1 VQVSLEVFK
10 RVNIMDNLRNEGL
23 NNTISRRQILRGMG
37 IVSLGAAA
45 GIAGIG
51 CRKPAGAVAPQ
62 PASALRGRINHSLV
76 SWPYQVFG
84 EKWDL
89 GTTCRMARELG
100 CTSVELVDP
109 DGWPTLAKYGLNCA
123 IAPNGMP
130 GEPYVKGLNN
140 TNHHKEVIGRT
151 RNVIE
156 AAARAPI
163 KVSSVIAFTG
173 FKYRDAEDPS
183 GDVIPPEE
191 GAKNT
196 VAGLKELALLAERHG
211 VDIYME
217 HLNSRVPD
225 DTFRGH
231 PGYQGDDI
239 DYCADIIRQVG
250 SPRVKL
256 LFDIYHVQI
265 MNGDIISRIREYGT
279 DLIGHI
285 HTAGV
290 PGRTELDGCQELQ
303 YTPIMQSLLDIGYKG
318 YVGHEFIP
326 TRDPLTGLREAIL
339 VCDV

>member
-1 VQVSLEVFK
+1 MIK
-10 RVNIMDNLRNEGL
+10 NW
-23 NNTISRRQILRGMG
+23 ISRWQILREMG
-37 IVSLGAAA
+37 VVSEGAASGHTA
-45 GIAGIG
+45 RRNFMSADK
-51 CRKPAGAVAPQ
+51 RDSQ
-62 PASALRGRINHSLV
+62 SASALHGRIHHSLV
-76 SWPYQVFG
+76 SWPFQVFG
-84 EKWDL
+84 EKWNLD
-89 GTTCRMARELG
+89 TVCRIARDTG

-130 GEPYVKGLNN
+130 GEPFVKGLNN
-140 TNHHKEVIGRT
+140 PDYHKEVIGRT

-156 AAARAPI
+156 AAANAPV
-163 KVSSVIAFTG
+163 KVLSVIAFTG
-173 FKYRDAEDPS
+173 FKYRHPEDPS
-183 GDVIPPEE
+183 SDIISLEE

-196 VAGLKELALLAERHG
+196 VAGLKELALLAEKYG
-211 VDIYME
+211 MDIYLE
-217 HLNSRVPD
+217 QLNSRVPD
-225 DTFRGH
+225 DTNRGH
-231 PGYQGDDI
+231 PGYQGDNI

-290 PGRTELDGCQELQ
+290 PGRSEPGGNQEIQ
-303 YTPIMQSLLDIGYKG
+303 YAPIMQSLLDIGYKG

-326 TRDPLTGLREAIL
+326 TYDPQTGLREAVAI
-339 VCDV
+339 CDV

>member
-1 VQVSLEVFK
+1 
-10 RVNIMDNLRNEGL
+10 MDKTQKEDL
-23 NNTISRRQILRGMG
+23 NNTISRRQILRRMG
-37 IVSLGAAA
+37 IVSVGTA
-45 GIAGIG
+45 GGLAGMG
-51 CRKPAGAVAPQ
+51 CRILVGAN
-62 PASALRGRINHSLV
+62 ASLSSAALHGRINHSLV

-89 GTTCRMARELG
+89 DTACCVAREIG

-109 DGWPTLAKYGLNCA
+109 DGWPTLAKYGLDCA

-130 GEPYVKGLNN
+130 GEPYIKGLNN
-140 TNHHKEVIGRT
+140 LDYHEEVIGRT
-151 RNVIE
+151 RKVIE
-156 AAARAPI
+156 AAAEAPI
-163 KVSSVIAFTG
+163 RVLSVIAFTG
-173 FKYRDAEDPS
+173 FKYRSAEDPS
-183 GDVIPPEE
+183 SGVIPLKE

-196 VAGLKELALLAERHG
+196 VDGLKKLALLAEQYG
-211 VDIYME
+211 VNIYVE
-217 HLNSRVPD
+217 HLNSRVPN
-225 DTFRGH
+225 DTNRGH

-239 DYCADIIRQVG
+239 DYCADIIREVD

-265 MNGDIISRIREYGT
+265 MNGDIISRVREYGT

-290 PGRTELDGCQELQ
+290 PGRAELDSGQEIQ
-303 YTPIMQSLLDIGYKG
+303 YAPIMQSLVDIGYTG

-326 TRDPLTGLREAIL
+326 TRDPRTGLREAVA

>member
-1 VQVSLEVFK
+1 
-10 RVNIMDNLRNEGL
+10 MDNKQENGL
-23 NNTISRRQILRGMG
+23 KNRISRRQILRGMG
-37 IVSLGAAA
+37 IVSVGAAA
-45 GIAGIG
+45 GLAGMGNCI
-51 CRKPAGAVAPQ
+51 PAGESDSKSTA
-62 PASALRGRINHSLV
+62 ALRGNINHSLV
-76 SWPYQVFG
+76 IWPFQVFG

-89 GTTCRMARELG
+89 DTACRMARDTG

-140 TNHHKEVIGRT
+140 PDYHKEVIGRS

-156 AAARAPI
+156 AAVNAPVD
-163 KVSSVIAFTG
+163 VSSVIAFTG
-173 FKYRDAEDPS
+173 FKYRHAGDPS
-183 GDVIPPEE
+183 SDIIPPEE

-211 VDIYME
+211 VDIYLE
-217 HLNSRVPD
+217 HLNSRVSG
-225 DTFRGH
+225 DTYRGH

-290 PGRTELDGCQELQ
+290 PGRTELGGDQEIQ
-303 YTPIMQSLLDIGYKG
+303 YAPIMQSLLDIGYKG

-326 TRDPLTGLREAIL
+326 TIDPGTGLREAVDI
-339 VCDV
+339 CDV